1 MAGMDMGADR
11 AQKGKKQGLR
21 RPKKRV
27 KIHIDMTPMVDIAFL
42 LLIFYM
48 VTTVFA
54 RPLRMEITLPPK
66 PLEGEEP
73 PIVKIAESKLLQIFV
88 DKDDSLY
95 FQTGEG
101 MKQPE
106 KITFVSLSEMLD
118 EKNRNISG
126 FTMVLKMDQEA
137 SYLMMV
143 NLIDEIQS
151 VERAINAEVAV
162 LRETDPTLEDF
173 SVRFSLQDM
182 TAWDEYVLGIVAEG
196 GTVEI

>member
-1 MAGMDMGADR
+1 MAGMDIGADKP
-11 AQKGKKQGLR
+11 QKGKKQGLR
-21 RPKKRV
+21 RPKRRV
-27 KIHIDMTPMVDIAFL
+27 SIRIDMTPMVDIAFL

-66 PLEGEEP
+66 PEEGTEP
-73 PIVKIAESKLLQIFV
+73 PAIKIAESKLLQIFV
-88 DKDDSLY
+88 DKNDSLY

-106 KITFVSLSEMLD
+106 KIKFDALSKMID
-118 EKNRNISG
+118 EKNRNITG

-151 VERAINAEVAV
+151 VERKINAEVAI
-162 LRETDPTLEDF
+162 LKQTDPSIENF

-182 TAWDEYVLGIVAEG
+182 TAWDEHVLGIVAEG
-196 GTVEI
+196 GTVEL